1 MDCTVEK
8 KANGLCPCLDCHKVH
23 SLRLPCDNCYKPPG
37 ENDHCR
43 RCGLRLEYRTPEIIA
58 ASKAAATAFDKAYK
72 AAQKAAYK
80 APPGMKPN
88 VTLFRAAV
96 AARDVKPNVN
106 VTVAGAAVAARENSD
121 ITAASDAYAAAYKAA
136 LASPK
141 SGTAARANH
150 KITTTV
156 PARVNPEVTSAVTA
170 ATPTREN
177 RKHVGTTTRPSHK
190 ITTATPARPS
200 HEATTIVPSKTQKKK
215 LRYSCKMM

>member
-96 AARDVKPNVN
+96 AARDVKPNVT
-106 VTVAGAAVAARENSD
+106 VTFAGAAVAARENSD

-190 ITTATPARPS
+190 ITT
-200 HEATTIVPSKTQKKK
+200 TISSEEPKKRRN
-215 LRYSCKMM
+215 LCNMM